1 MGSNPAG
8 GTISLYSFGV
18 AMAVPNNI
26 DSSVQPDEKI
36 GEDEKIL
43 AVLAYIPIICLIP
56 LLQKQRSDFVARHAR
71 LGFALFLVEI
81 LALLLRFR
89 IIWDIVLFL
98 CVCFA
103 LYGIYKVL
111 QGKTHDIPFLSDLFE
126 KRW

>member
-1 MGSNPAG
+1 
-8 GTISLYSFGV
+8 
-18 AMAVPNNI
+18 MAVPNNT
-26 DSSVQPDEKI
+26 DSPVQPDEKI

-56 LLQKQRSDFVARHAR
+56 LLQKQHSDFVARHAR

-98 CVCFA
+98 CICFA
-103 LYGIYKVL
+103 LFGIYKVL
-111 QGKTHDIPFLSDLFE
+111 RGKTHDIPFLSDFFE